1 MRNTNSASARNK
13 HRKAEYPSRWVLDAV
28 RRREK
33 RFLQDMQ
40 KRKEADRKGGRNRD
54 EKRSR
59 SDN

>member
-1 MRNTNSASARNK
+1 MSK
-13 HRKAEYPSRWVLDAV
+13 RKNEYPSRWVLDAV

-59 SDN
+59 SCD